1 MGGFSKQSNKT
12 SSEQQSTSTDY
23 GTNVWGPQQGYL
35 QNLYASGQQLAGGA
49 MGGQQQFDQAQGQ
62 LGYAQ
67 QGLQQSNQNLQG
79 FMNPGVDPAVGAY
92 SQRIGQD
99 FNQQFLPGLQGQAIQ
114 AGGLG
119 GSRQQIAQGMGAQAA
134 GQAVSDFAA
143 NSYAGQQQRAL
154 SAAGQMGQNAQAMG
168 GLSQNYLQNADFS
181 RGMPW
186 YNQSMFSGLLGAP
199 TMQDLGGY
207 SQSTGKS
214 KGKQSGFGM
223 DVLSFSG
230 KSDSG

>member
-1 MGGFSKQSNKT
+1 MGSLSGSKQKST
-12 SSEQQSTSTDY
+12 SSSESTDY

-35 QNLYASGQQLAGGA
+35 QNLYATGQQLAGGP
-49 MGGQQQFDQAQGQ
+49 MGGQQQFDQAQNQ

-67 QGLQQSNQNLQG
+67 QGLQQSNQALQG

-154 SAAGQMGQNAQAMG
+154 AAAGQMGQNAQAMG
-168 GLSQNYLQNADFS
+168 GMSQDYLQNADFS
-181 RGMPW
+181 RGMPF

-199 TMQDLGGY
+199 IMQDLGGY
-207 SQSTGKS
+207 SQSTGTSKS
-214 KGKQSGFGM
+214 TAKGFNVTKGM
-223 DVLSFSG
+223 SE
-230 KSDSG
+230 

>member
-1 MGGFSKQSNKT
+1 MGSLSGSKQKST
-12 SSEQQSTSTDY
+12 SSQQSTSADF
-23 GTNVWGPQQGYL
+23 GTNIWGPQQGYL
-35 QNLYASGQQLAGGA
+35 QNLYATGQELAGGP
-49 MGGQQQFDQAQGQ
+49 MGGQEQFNQAQNQ

-67 QGLQQSNQNLQG
+67 QGLQQSNQALQG

-154 SAAGQMGQNAQAMG
+154 AAAGQMGQNAQAMG
-168 GLSQNYLQNADFS
+168 GMSQDYLQNADFS
-181 RGMPW
+181 RGMPF

-199 TMQDLGGY
+199 IMQDLGGY
-207 SQSTGKS
+207 SQSTGTSKS
-214 KGKQSGFGM
+214 TAKGFNAGYTGIE
-223 DVLSFSG
+223 
-230 KSDSG
+230 